1 MAVLTKITS
10 RSLADNAVS
19 SAKIQDGAIAVADVA
34 DGSISTLKLADDAV
48 TAAKLASNAVVDAS
62 IASGAAI
69 ASSKLADDPLSG
81 TNASAV
87 AGTYT
92 AEQQRVHGS
101 TFTTTGST
109 ITGDVVFESLTD
121 QEVIFSGTGTITGS
135 GGKMT
140 MKGLES
146 PVAENDTINTTYI
159 NAGGISAG
167 DLNWNSVTKGTLNDN
182 VTYPD
187 GHIVQV
193 RRKFISA
200 AYDEG
205 DLRGHKRKIPAHGA
219 MWVEITPK
227 YDNSSIFIH
236 ARWTGGVSNSWNVVG
251 GIEKNGWK
259 LSYSGAGG
267 PQEGTVGVAATY
279 DVGAGNTGFLKTVA
293 VTTIDAGHGT
303 NPGVGIAGQPIRYA
317 MYLQGENAAY
327 EFHTNLAGAGSTDE
341 TGSSEI
347 IAMEIMGIVG

>member
-34 DGSISTLKLADDAV
+34 DGSISTAKLADDAV
-48 TAAKLASNAVVDAS
+48 TQAKIGAGAVGNTEINNSAAL
-62 IASGAAI
+62 

-81 TNASAV
+81 TNAATV

-121 QEVIFSGTGTITGS
+121 KEVTFSGTGTITGS

-146 PVAENDTINTTYI
+146 PVAENDTVNTTHI
-159 NAGGISAG
+159 NAGGVSTG

-193 RRKFISA
+193 KRTLIRGFH
-200 AYDEG
+200 DDG
-205 DLRGHKRKIPAHGA
+205 QLRTLKRHLIANNTFY
-219 MWVEITPK
+219 VEITPK
-227 YDNSSIFIH
+227 YDNSSIFIC
-236 ARWTGGVSNSWNVVG
+236 ANWNG
-251 GIEKNGWK
+251 CLTTYYDTIFGLEKNNEPFNYGTA
-259 LSYSGAGG
+259 STAGQIG
-267 PQEGTVGVAATY
+267 ISAMAAPY
-279 DVGAGNTGFLKTVA
+279 GNTSAGFYNVA
-293 VTTIDAGHGT
+293 NVTIQTIDATGPTAGHT
-303 NPGVGIAGQPIRYA
+303 IRYQMYA
-317 MYLQGENAAY
+317 MFESAVANDFYTNA
-327 EFHTNLAGAGSTDE
+327 
-341 TGSSEI
+341 TGSGTADEPGASEI
-347 IAMEIMGIVG
+347 IAMEIAGIVS